1 MKTTAIAIE
10 PHPAD
15 VTSFSVSVSIG
26 TELHTFILN
35 VQIVSVAGREVQAVS
50 GNDAFE
56 QTFAFNPHLSLAIGQ
71 LVSNVYN
78 QETVELP
85 VELGDFGT
93 DEAAIAMQKPF
104 KETSLSLTQTQH
116 FVSAIRP

>member
-15 VTSFSVSVSIG
+15 ATVFSVSVSIG

-35 VQIVSVAGREVQAVS
+35 VKTVSVAGREVQAVS

-71 LVSNVYN
+71 LVSKMYN
-78 QETVELP
+78 QEAVELP
-85 VELGDFGT
+85 LELGDFGT
-93 DEAAIAMQKPF
+93 AATAIATQKPF
-104 KETSLSLTQTQH
+104 RESSLSLAQTKQ
-116 FVSAIRP
+116 S